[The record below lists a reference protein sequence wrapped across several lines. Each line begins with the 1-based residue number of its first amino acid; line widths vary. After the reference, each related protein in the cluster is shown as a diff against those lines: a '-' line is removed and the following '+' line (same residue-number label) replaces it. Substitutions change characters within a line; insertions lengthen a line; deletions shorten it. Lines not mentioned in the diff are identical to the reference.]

1 MIPVCATTLSSF
13 VWEDSIAV
21 PSVGSTLKKD
31 FKEGKEN
38 FQGKESAQAA
48 KAFGASAFRAKRQRQ
63 NTGFVGKAGF
73 FGVVHIGQVRVSTV
87 VFVLCLLEAIL
98 WTSCLLSSSSALKT
112 DALET
117 EHYLVRETENLK
129 SSLTCKSCDKL
140 VRSLPL
146 QRSSETKQHLILEKR
161 WAQRLSTVYS
171 DFHFDCNVPLRE
183 NFQLEASILDKG
195 IPGPFAGVQA
205 IH

>member
-1 MIPVCATTLSSF
+1 MSARPEVQVTHHHQYMIPVCATTLSSF
-13 VWEDSIAV
+13 VWEDSIA
-21 PSVGSTLKKD
+21 PSVGSTLKKN
-31 FKEGKEN
+31 KEGKEN
-38 FQGKESAQAA
+38 FQGKEAQAA

-140 VRSLPL
+140 VSSLPL
-146 QRSSETKQHLILEKR
+146 QRSSEPAAPDIGEAGR
-161 WAQRLSTVYS
+161 RDCRPSTQTS
-171 DFHFDCNVPLRE
+171 TLTGTSR
-183 NFQLEASILDKG
+183 
-195 IPGPFAGVQA
+195 
-205 IH
+205 

>member
-13 VWEDSIAV
+13 VWEEDTSLNKKKTE
-21 PSVGSTLKKD
+21 GEGDTGLKKC
-31 FKEGKEN
+31 
-38 FQGKESAQAA
+38 QGPQ
-48 KAFGASAFRAKRQRQ
+48 GRAVRKRQRQ
-63 NTGFVGKAGF
+63 NPLVGRAG
-73 FGVVHIGQVRVSTV
+73 FGVVLVNGQVRVSTV
-87 VFVLCLLEAIL
+87 IFTLCLLEAIL

-112 DALET
+112 DTLEA

-129 SSLTCKSCDKL
+129 SSLFSKSGHQL
-140 VRSLPL
+140 VPEAFERSL
-146 QRSSETKQHLILEKR
+146 ETKQHIVTERL
-161 WAQRLSTVYS
+161 WAQRLQSTWS
-171 DFHFDCNVPLRE
+171 DIHLNWNTPLRE

>member
-1 MIPVCATTLSSF
+1 MAIRNPGDLANFLLGLMVMIM
-13 VWEDSIAV
+13 
-21 PSVGSTLKKD
+21 
-31 FKEGKEN
+31 
-38 FQGKESAQAA
+38 AQVQDVTNRLI
-48 KAFGASAFRAKRQRQ
+48 SLRP
-63 NTGFVGKAGF
+63 
-73 FGVVHIGQVRVSTV
+73 
-87 VFVLCLLEAIL
+87 
-98 WTSCLLSSSSALKT
+98 
-112 DALET
+112 D
-117 EHYLVRETENLK
+117 LK

-171 DFHFDCNVPLRE
+171 DFHFDWNVPLRE

>member
-1 MIPVCATTLSSF
+1 MKKNKEEKETRQ
-13 VWEDSIAV
+13 
-21 PSVGSTLKKD
+21 GS
-31 FKEGKEN
+31 KE
-38 FQGKESAQAA
+38 AQAA

-73 FGVVHIGQVRVSTV
+73 FGDVVHVGQVRVSTV

-171 DFHFDCNVPLRE
+171 DFHFDWNVPLRE

>member
-13 VWEDSIAV
+13 VWEQEETGNWKRGDQANKRSPTAR
-21 PSVGSTLKKD
+21 SSKGSAP
-31 FKEGKEN
+31 
-38 FQGKESAQAA
+38 QGPQAP
-48 KAFGASAFRAKRQRQ
+48 ASALRKRQRQ
-63 NTGFVGKAGF
+63 NPLVGKAGF
-73 FGVVHIGQVRVSTV
+73 GVVLVNGQVRVSTV
-87 VFVLCLLEAIL
+87 IFTLCLLEAIL

-112 DALET
+112 DTLEA

-129 SSLTCKSCDKL
+129 SSLSSEVHKL
-140 VRSLPL
+140 VPAFQKSL
-146 QRSSETKQHLILEKR
+146 ETKQHIFTERL
-161 WAQRLSTVYS
+161 WAQRLRSTWS
-171 DFHFDCNVPLRE
+171 DIHLNWNTPLRE

>member
-13 VWEDSIAV
+13 VWEDSIA
-21 PSVGSTLKKD
+21 PSVGSTLKKN
-31 FKEGKEN
+31 KEGKEN
-38 FQGKESAQAA
+38 FQGKEAQAA

-63 NTGFVGKAGF
+63 NTGFVGKAGS

-171 DFHFDCNVPLRE
+171 DFHFDWNVPLRE

>member
-13 VWEDSIAV
+13 VWEDSIA
-21 PSVGSTLKKD
+21 PSVGCTLKKN
-31 FKEGKEN
+31 KEGKETR
-38 FQGKESAQAA
+38 QGSKEAQAA

-73 FGVVHIGQVRVSTV
+73 FGDVVHVGQVRVSTV

-171 DFHFDCNVPLRE
+171 DFHFDWNVPLRE